1 MTINLSRPTSHT
13 IANFS
18 HSLSVV
24 AVLSQCYLNAKLCN
38 IIIKKRQHQFMFQ
51 FVYKTIFFMF
61 ILQYIDIHITEMVS
75 TTLHWFGL
83 VGDDEDLSDLGIE

>member
-1 MTINLSRPTSHT
+1 
-13 IANFS
+13 
-18 HSLSVV
+18 
-24 AVLSQCYLNAKLCN
+24 
-38 IIIKKRQHQFMFQ
+38 
-51 FVYKTIFFMF
+51 MF